1 MLGIRDGGKLERL
14 YRADFIVLNANRLD
28 DIRNTREIDSVYLRG
43 VHLNRDGLLSRWQG
57 APTMSRPRG
66 R

>member
-28 DIRNTREIDSVYLRG
+28 DIRNTREIDSVYL
-43 VHLNRDGLLSRWQG
+43 
-57 APTMSRPRG
+57 
-66 R
+66 